1 MAPQYRKE
9 LSEDEAM
16 DNHDL
21 NRPFPPNPPLW

>member
-16 DNHDL
+16 DNHEL
-21 NRPFPPNPPLW
+21 KGPLRHNFPLW